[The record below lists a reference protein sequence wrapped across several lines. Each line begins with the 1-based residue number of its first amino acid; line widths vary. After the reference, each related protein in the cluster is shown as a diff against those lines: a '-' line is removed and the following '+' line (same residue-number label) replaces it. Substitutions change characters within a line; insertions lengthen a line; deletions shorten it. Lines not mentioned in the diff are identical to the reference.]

1 MSLKYSMFNI
11 GVEKL
16 RAKIKNISI
25 KHELYSLL
33 LDDNFD
39 EN

>member
-1 MSLKYSMFNI
+1 MFII

-16 RAKIKNISI
+16 EIKTKSI
-25 KHELYSLL
+25 KHEYSVL